1 MKVAIIQ
8 KILLSLTLISLT
20 FPFIFQKKTV
30 HHYRFDMPDMEF
42 TLPRLELFGITVG
55 FLILW
60 VLTELWEKE
69 LKQLFN
75 EPIEDETE

>member
-1 MKVAIIQ
+1 M
-8 KILLSLTLISLT
+8 LISLI

-30 HHYRFDMPDMEF
+30 HHYGFGMPDMVF
-42 TLPRLELFGITVG
+42 TLPRLELFGIAVG